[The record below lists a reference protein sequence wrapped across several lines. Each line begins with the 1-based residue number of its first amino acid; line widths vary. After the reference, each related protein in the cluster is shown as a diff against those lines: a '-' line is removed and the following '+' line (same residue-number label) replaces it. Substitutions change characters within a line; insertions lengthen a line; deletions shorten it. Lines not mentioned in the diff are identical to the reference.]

1 VWYCCLYSNAWTPYG
16 SWEHNKAFK
25 VNCCHRRSE
34 KHLCLICSF
43 VLCSSIKIKESENAT
58 RTVLY
63 FLLFFETTGTP
74 SFRPLSHMFG
84 SPDIYRGKLNLAFCE
99 TTLSGPRQHTQPL
112 AALGSNYFSVNDK
125 EPSFSL
131 HLGSAMRSRRW
142 RI

>member
-58 RTVLY
+58 RTVIY
-63 FLLFFETTGTP
+63 FFDCD
-74 SFRPLSHMFG
+74 SVRPLSHMFG
-84 SPDIYRGKLNLAFCE
+84 IARTYIGGKLNLAFCE
-99 TTLSGPRQHTQPL
+99 TTLSGASEHTQPL

-131 HLGSAMRSRRW
+131 HLGSAMR
-142 RI
+142 IHVDGEFK